1 MNFFFCF
8 LRNIDVENLQLLFGL
23 IEVYN
28 YFYTYID
35 VI

>member
-1 MNFFFCF
+1 MNFFF

-23 IEVYN
+23 IEVHN
-28 YFYTYID
+28 YFYMYTD